1 MLESK
6 EYIYIIPMKKSNP
19 LYTVR
24 SEKTIKL
31 KKVSLDSVSKLN
43 N

>member
-6 EYIYIIPMKKSNP
+6 EYIYIIPMKRVTP

-24 SEKTIKL
+24 SEKMIRL
-31 KKVSLDSVSKLN
+31 GKVSLDSVSKPK
-43 N
+43 